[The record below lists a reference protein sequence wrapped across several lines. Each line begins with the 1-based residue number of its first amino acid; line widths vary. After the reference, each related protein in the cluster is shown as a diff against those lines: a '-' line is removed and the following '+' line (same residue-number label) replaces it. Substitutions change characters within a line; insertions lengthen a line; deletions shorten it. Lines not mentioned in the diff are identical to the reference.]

1 MYNGLHVHYTS
12 NLKVRFDFM
21 KENKLENLIWI
32 IFASIGAIFVI
43 IGLVV
48 FGNIFNY
55 ANKVDTVGT
64 ITEISSYRN
73 TNHNRNHEVYV
84 SYTVEGK
91 EYESILNSYSSSFY
105 EGKEIKIYYDKDN
118 PSKIGVKS
126 LDLLFLIF
134 PGIGL
139 IFLIIGGTGILVKIN
154 KRKLEKRLKEN
165 GELIYANYVETVLN
179 TSYRVNGKCPY
190 NIICEWNNPLDNNK
204 YIFKSKNIWIN
215 PENIIEEKNI
225 KQFPVYIDN
234 NKKKYTIDIE
244 SLTKNIV
251 DLR

>member
-1 MYNGLHVHYTS
+1 
-12 NLKVRFDFM
+12 M
-21 KENKLENLIWI
+21 KGNKIENLIWT

-43 IGLVV
+43 IGLAV
-48 FGNIFNY
+48 FGSIFNY
-55 ANKVDTVGT
+55 ENKVDTVGT
-64 ITEISSYRN
+64 ITGISSYYSG

-91 EYESILNSYSSSFY
+91 EYKSRLNSYSSSFY
-105 EGKEIKIYYDKDN
+105 EGKEIDIYYDKDN
-118 PSKIGVKS
+118 PNKIGVKS

-139 IFLIIGGTGILVKIN
+139 IFFIIGGTGILVKIN
-154 KRKLEKRLKEN
+154 KRKSEKKLKEN

-190 NIICEWNNPLDNNK
+190 NIICEWNNTLDSKK

-215 PENIIEEKNI
+215 PENIIKEKDI

-234 NKKKYTIDIE
+234 NNKKKYAIDVDI
-244 SLTKNIV
+244 LTENIV

>member
-1 MYNGLHVHYTS
+1 
-12 NLKVRFDFM
+12 M
-21 KENKLENLIWI
+21 KENKLENLIWT

-48 FGNIFNY
+48 FGSVFNY
-55 ANKVDTVGT
+55 ENKVDSVGT
-64 ITEISSYRN
+64 ITEILSYRS
-73 TNHNRNHEVYV
+73 TNHNINHEVYV

-91 EYESILNSYSSSFY
+91 EYKSRLNSYSSSFY
-105 EGKEIKIYYDKDN
+105 EGKEIDIYYDKDN
-118 PSKIGVKS
+118 PNKIGVKS

-154 KRKLEKRLKEN
+154 KKKSEENLKEN
-165 GELIYANYVETVLN
+165 GKLIYANYVETVLN

-190 NIICEWNNPLDNNK
+190 NIICEWNDTLDNKK

-215 PENIIEEKNI
+215 PEKIIKEKDI
-225 KQFPVYIDN
+225 KQFTVYIDN
-234 NKKKYTIDIE
+234 DRKKYVIDVDI
-244 SLTKNIV
+244 LTENVV

>member
-1 MYNGLHVHYTS
+1 
-12 NLKVRFDFM
+12 M

-32 IFASIGAIFVI
+32 ILASIGAIFVI

-48 FGNIFNY
+48 FGSVFNY
-55 ANKVDTVGT
+55 EKKVDSVGT
-64 ITEISSYRN
+64 ITEILSYRS
-73 TNHNRNHEVYV
+73 TNHNINHEVYV

-91 EYESILNSYSSSFY
+91 EYKSRLNSYSSSFY
-105 EGKEIKIYYDKDN
+105 EGKEIDIYYDKDN
-118 PSKIGVKS
+118 PNKIGVKS

-154 KRKLEKRLKEN
+154 KKKSEENLKEN
-165 GELIYANYVETVLN
+165 GKLIYANYVETVLN

-190 NIICEWNNPLDNNK
+190 NIICEWNDTLDNKK

-215 PENIIEEKNI
+215 PEKIIKEKDI
-225 KQFPVYIDN
+225 KQFTVYIDN
-234 NKKKYTIDIE
+234 DRKKYVIDVDI
-244 SLTKNIV
+244 LTENVV

>member
-1 MYNGLHVHYTS
+1 
-12 NLKVRFDFM
+12 M
-21 KENKLENLIWI
+21 KENKLESLIWI
-32 IFASIGAIFVI
+32 IFASIGAIFVT
-43 IGLVV
+43 IGVAV
-48 FGNIFNY
+48 FCGVFNY
-55 ANKVDTVGT
+55 ENKIDTVGT

-84 SYTVEGK
+84 SYIVEGK
-91 EYESILNSYSSSFY
+91 EYESRLNSYSSSFY
-105 EGKEIKIYYDKDN
+105 EGKEIDIYYDKNN
-118 PSKIGVKS
+118 PNKIGVKS

-154 KRKLEKRLKEN
+154 KRKSEESLKEN
-165 GELIYANYVETVLN
+165 GELIYANYVETVVN

-190 NIICEWNNPLDNNK
+190 NIICEWNNTLDNKK

-215 PENIIEEKNI
+215 PENIIKEKDI

-234 NKKKYTIDIE
+234 NNRKKYAIDVDILSE
-244 SLTKNIV
+244 NIV

>member
-1 MYNGLHVHYTS
+1 
-12 NLKVRFDFM
+12 M
-21 KENKLENLIWI
+21 KENKLENLIWV

-48 FGNIFNY
+48 FGSVFNY
-55 ANKVDTVGT
+55 ENKVDTVGT
-64 ITEISSYRN
+64 ITEISSYRS

-91 EYESILNSYSSSFY
+91 EYKSKLNSYSSSFY
-105 EGKEIKIYYDKDN
+105 EGKEIDIYYDKDN
-118 PSKIGVKS
+118 PNKIGVKS

-139 IFLIIGGTGILVKIN
+139 IFLIIGGTGILIKIN
-154 KRKLEKRLKEN
+154 KKKSEENLKKN
-165 GELIYANYVETVLN
+165 GKLIYANYVETVLN

-190 NIICEWNNPLDNNK
+190 NIICELNNTLDNKK

-215 PENIIEEKNI
+215 PDKIIKEKDI

-234 NKKKYTIDIE
+234 NNRRKYTIDVDM
-244 SLTKNIV
+244 LTENVV

>member
-1 MYNGLHVHYTS
+1 
-12 NLKVRFDFM
+12 M
-21 KENKLENLIWI
+21 KENKIENLIWT

-43 IGLVV
+43 IGLAV
-48 FGNIFNY
+48 FGSIFNY
-55 ANKVDTVGT
+55 ENKVDTVGT
-64 ITEISSYRN
+64 ITGISSYYSG

-84 SYTVEGK
+84 SYTVDGK
-91 EYESILNSYSSSFY
+91 EYESRLNSYSSSFY
-105 EGKEIKIYYDKDN
+105 EGKEIDIYYDKDN
-118 PSKIGVKS
+118 PNKIGVKS

-139 IFLIIGGTGILVKIN
+139 IFFIIGGTGILVKIN
-154 KRKLEKRLKEN
+154 KRKSEKKLKEN

-190 NIICEWNNPLDNNK
+190 NIICEWNDTLDNKK

-215 PENIIEEKNI
+215 PEKIIKEKDI
-225 KQFPVYIDN
+225 KQFTVYIDN
-234 NKKKYTIDIE
+234 DRKKYVIDVDI
-244 SLTKNIV
+244 LTENVV

>member
-1 MYNGLHVHYTS
+1 
-12 NLKVRFDFM
+12 M

-32 IFASIGAIFVI
+32 ILASIGAIFVI

-48 FGNIFNY
+48 FGSVFNY
-55 ANKVDTVGT
+55 ENKVDSVGT
-64 ITEISSYRN
+64 ITEILSYRS
-73 TNHNRNHEVYV
+73 TNHNINHEVYV

-91 EYESILNSYSSSFY
+91 EYKSRLNSYSSSFY
-105 EGKEIKIYYDKDN
+105 EGKEIDIYYDKDN
-118 PSKIGVKS
+118 PNKIGVKS

-154 KRKLEKRLKEN
+154 KKKSEENLKEN
-165 GELIYANYVETVLN
+165 GKLIYANYVETVLN

-190 NIICEWNNPLDNNK
+190 NIICEWNNTLDNKK

-215 PENIIEEKNI
+215 PEKIIKEKDI
-225 KQFPVYIDN
+225 KQFTVYIDN
-234 NKKKYTIDIE
+234 DRKKYVIDVDI
-244 SLTKNIV
+244 LTENVV

>member
-1 MYNGLHVHYTS
+1 
-12 NLKVRFDFM
+12 M
-21 KENKLENLIWI
+21 KENKIENLIWT

-43 IGLVV
+43 IGLAV
-48 FGNIFNY
+48 FGSIFNY
-55 ANKVDTVGT
+55 ENKVDTVGT
-64 ITEISSYRN
+64 ITGISSYYSG

-84 SYTVEGK
+84 SYTVDGK
-91 EYESILNSYSSSFY
+91 EYESRLNSYSSSFY

-118 PSKIGVKS
+118 PNKIGVKS
-126 LDLLFLIF
+126 LDLLCLIF

-139 IFLIIGGTGILVKIN
+139 IFFIIGGTGILVKIN
-154 KRKLEKRLKEN
+154 KRKSEKKLKEN

-190 NIICEWNNPLDNNK
+190 NIICEWNNTLDSKK
-204 YIFKSKNIWIN
+204 YIFKSKNIWIK
-215 PENIIEEKNI
+215 EKDI

-234 NKKKYTIDIE
+234 NNKKKYAIDVDI
-244 SLTKNIV
+244 LTENIV